1 VAVPSTTGADDPVG
15 VGELDEDLDKDEDVA
30 IVEMEEEVV
39 VLEADGMIATLILP
53 T

>member
-1 VAVPSTTGADDPVG
+1 

-30 IVEMEEEVV
+30 IVEVEEEVV
-39 VLEADGMIATLILP
+39 VLEVDGMIATLILP